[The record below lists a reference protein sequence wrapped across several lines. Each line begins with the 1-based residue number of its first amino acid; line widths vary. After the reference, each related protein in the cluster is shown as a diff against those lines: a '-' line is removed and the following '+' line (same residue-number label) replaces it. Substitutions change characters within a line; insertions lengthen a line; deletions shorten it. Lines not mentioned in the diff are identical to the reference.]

1 MGYQEEK
8 KLVRNYYDAME
19 KASPDEA
26 ERVLARFTSE
36 DYNWKGVYP
45 FREQNGAGAAAEV
58 FWTPLKKSLK
68 HMQRRMDIFLGGEN
82 EIDGDRWVMS
92 MGQFM
97 GLFDEDFLGIRHT
110 RKMQHLRYAEFNCVQ
125 DGKITKT
132 GLFVDLIRSKSYAAA
147 DRTVFCLSRT
157 EGSQRFAV

>member
-45 FREQNGAGAAAEV
+45 FREWGRGSSRSFLDTIE
-58 FWTPLKKSLK
+58 K
-68 HMQRRMDIFLGGEN
+68 IFEA
-82 EIDGDRWVMS
+82 
-92 MGQFM
+92 
-97 GLFDEDFLGIRHT
+97 
-110 RKMQHLRYAEFNCVQ
+110 YAEKNGYFP
-125 DGKITKT
+125 G
-132 GLFVDLIRSKSYAAA
+132 R
-147 DRTVFCLSRT
+147 
-157 EGSQRFAV
+157 

>member
-58 FWTPLKKSLK
+58 FWTPLKKSTRCIRLQNWDLPP
-68 HMQRRMDIFLGGEN
+68 HSP
-82 EIDGDRWVMS
+82 VVPS
-92 MGQFM
+92 
-97 GLFDEDFLGIRHT
+97 LFF
-110 RKMQHLRYAEFNCVQ
+110 
-125 DGKITKT
+125 
-132 GLFVDLIRSKSYAAA
+132 
-147 DRTVFCLSRT
+147 
-157 EGSQRFAV
+157 

>member
-45 FREQNGAGAAAEV
+45 FREQNGAGQQQK
-58 FWTPLKKSLK
+58 FSG
-68 HMQRRMDIFLGGEN
+68 H
-82 EIDGDRWVMS
+82 
-92 MGQFM
+92 
-97 GLFDEDFLGIRHT
+97 H
-110 RKMQHLRYAEFNCVQ
+110 
-125 DGKITKT
+125 
-132 GLFVDLIRSKSYAAA
+132 
-147 DRTVFCLSRT
+147 
-157 EGSQRFAV
+157 